1 MRWRRISWSST
12 SLACVSWCL
21 SASPRRRPS
30 GSPISSAAA
39 SRRRRAAYVA
49 LAIGVLFMTA
59 AALLLWTTP
68 RILIGFYLN
77 LGDATNQSTVA
88 IALQLFVIA
97 ALFQLFDG
105 VQVIAA
111 GALRGYRDT
120 AVPMLIAAIGYWAIG
135 FVGGW
140 LLAFPLGFGAV
151 GLWLGLALGLA
162 VVAIALGL
170 RLHSTAPMQIPPA
183 GTNAP
188 ASRGARGPRRVEPD
202 PDESPRKLWRAE
214 NSLTTQSAIS
224 TCREWNN
231 GRAGLGHLV

>member
-1 MRWRRISWSST
+1 MIRFYYHPT
-12 SLACVSWCL
+12 
-21 SASPRRRPS
+21 PNP
-30 GSPISSAAA
+30 AA
-39 SRRRRAAYVA
+39 
-49 LAIGVLFMTA
+49 
-59 AALLLWTTP
+59 
-68 RILIGFYLN
+68 
-77 LGDATNQSTVA
+77 NQSTVA

-170 RLHSTAPMQIPPA
+170 RLQSRASLQIRAAETIGLAA
-183 GTNAP
+183 G
-188 ASRGARGPRRVEPD
+188 GVRV
-202 PDESPRKLWRAE
+202 
-214 NSLTTQSAIS
+214 
-224 TCREWNN
+224 
-231 GRAGLGHLV
+231 

>member
-30 GSPISSAAA
+30 GFAYQLGRSDPSAA
-39 SRRRRAAYVA
+39 RRAAYVA
-49 LAIGVLFMTA
+49 LAMGVLFMTA

-68 RILIGFYLN
+68 RILIGFYLD
-77 LGDATNQSTVA
+77 LGDAANQSTVA
-88 IALQLFVIA
+88 IALQLFVIS

-135 FVGGW
+135 FAGSW
-140 LLAFPLGFGAV
+140 LLAFPLGFGPI

-162 VVAIALGL
+162 VVATSLIVRL
-170 RLHSTAPMQIPPA
+170 RVRARTQMRAIPAPLLAVKELPA
-183 GTNAP
+183 
-188 ASRGARGPRRVEPD
+188 
-202 PDESPRKLWRAE
+202 
-214 NSLTTQSAIS
+214 
-224 TCREWNN
+224 
-231 GRAGLGHLV
+231 

>member
-1 MRWRRISWSST
+1 M
-12 SLACVSWCL
+12 
-21 SASPRRRPS
+21 
-30 GSPISSAAA
+30 
-39 SRRRRAAYVA
+39 
-49 LAIGVLFMTA
+49 
-59 AALLLWTTP
+59 
-68 RILIGFYLN
+68 
-77 LGDATNQSTVA
+77 A

-170 RLHSTAPMQIPPA
+170 TAVYVAIEH
-183 GTNAP
+183 GTTLSGGP
-188 ASRGARGPRRVEPD
+188 ASVSGRPSGRRTD
-202 PDESPRKLWRAE
+202 
-214 NSLTTQSAIS
+214 
-224 TCREWNN
+224 
-231 GRAGLGHLV
+231 G

>member
-1 MRWRRISWSST
+1 MRCGASAGLQRRWRVFHGASRPRPGGDRPGR
-12 SLACVSWCL
+12 L
-21 SASPRRRPS
+21 SARPQRAV
-30 GSPISSAAA
+30 G
-39 SRRRRAAYVA
+39 RRAAYVA
-49 LAIGVLFMTA
+49 LAMGVLFMTA

-68 RILIGFYLN
+68 RILVGFYLD
-77 LGDATNQSTVA
+77 LGDAANQNTVA

-120 AVPMLIAAIGYWAIG
+120 TVPMLIAAIGYWAIG

-170 RLHSTAPMQIPPA
+170 RLQSRARLRIRAVETIVLAA
-183 GTNAP
+183 G
-188 ASRGARGPRRVEPD
+188 GVRV
-202 PDESPRKLWRAE
+202 
-214 NSLTTQSAIS
+214 
-224 TCREWNN
+224 
-231 GRAGLGHLV
+231 